1 MAAWTGVVVASTL
14 PFNSDLSVDYNTF
27 QDHVRFLAENGVD
40 GVVPNGS
47 LGEYQTLTPEER
59 GRVLEAAVEAA
70 PEGFSVVAGVGA
82 YGAGESLFWAEHAR
96 DAGAQ
101 AVLAL
106 PPNAYRASDEEVVD
120 HYRTVAQAGLPI
132 VAYNNPFDTNVDLT
146 PELLAR
152 LAEIPEVVAVKEF
165 SGDIRRITA
174 IQRLAPRL
182 DVLAGADDV
191 VFEATL
197 MGAVGWTG
205 GFSNAI
211 PELCGRIYRYGIEG
225 NVKEGREL
233 LKLLQPAFR
242 WDTEHVFV
250 QAIKLAQEVAG
261 RWSGPSRQPR
271 QPLDE
276 HTRRQVIA
284 DVELALTASL

>member
-1 MAAWTGVVVASTL
+1 MSVWTGVVVASTL
-14 PFNSDLSVDYNTF
+14 PFMSDLSVDYDTY
-27 QDHVRFLAENGVD
+27 QDHVRFLAEHDVD

-47 LGEYQTLTPEER
+47 LGEYQTLTADER
-59 GRVLEAAVEAA
+59 ARVVEAAVEAA
-70 PEGFSVVAGVGA
+70 PEGFSVVPGVGA
-82 YGAGESLFWAEHAR
+82 YGARESLHWAEQAR
-96 DAGAQ
+96 DAGAH

-106 PPNAYRASDEEVVD
+106 PPNAYRAGDDEVVD
-120 HYRTVAQAGLPI
+120 HYRTIAQAGLPI

-182 DVLAGADDV
+182 DVLAGADDM

-197 MGAVGWTG
+197 LGAVGWTG
-205 GFSNAI
+205 GFSNAM
-211 PELCGRIYRYGIEG
+211 PEIAGRLYRYGLEG
-225 NVKEGREL
+225 DLENGRAL
-233 LKLLQPAFR
+233 LKLVQPAFR

-261 RWSGPSRQPR
+261 RWGGPSRAPR
-271 QPLDE
+271 HPLDE
-276 HTRRQVIA
+276 ATRAQVIA
-284 DVELALTASL
+284 DVELALTASV